1 MWAKLKKQLWQWR
14 GVLVTVPSTATI
26 LIGLRC
32 MGLLQPLDF
41 AALDLFFVLRPIEP
55 VDERIVIVEV
65 NEQDVQ
71 KLNWPISDAK
81 LAKMLSIIKENKPRV
96 IGLDI
101 YRDLPV
107 EPGHSDLVKI
117 FESTPNLIGIKKI
130 VSENSGFSVNPPP
143 TLADLGQVAA
153 NDFVVDPDG
162 RIRRNLL
169 SLKDNKGELVLSLGA
184 DLALRYLE
192 ELGISLEILD
202 PNTNKMK
209 LGKAIFHPF
218 QANDGGYVG
227 ALTGGYQIL
236 SNFPNRGYQI
246 FSNLPNRRS
255 QYRVISN
262 RTISI
267 SEVLEG
273 QIPKNLLRDRIVLIG
288 ITAESHPDY
297 FYTSLSN
304 QLFTD
309 KPIRFSGV
317 SIHADIAS
325 QLISSAL
332 EGRAQIK
339 VWSDPWEWLWIFTWS
354 AVGATLTWT
363 RRYRKEN
370 QIPLTAI
377 SILLLGSILV
387 VGSYFALLS
396 GWWIPVAP
404 GFLALFGSAAI
415 ITVYVA
421 HSTSQMRQTF
431 GRYLTDEVV
440 ANLLETPEGLK
451 LGGEKRIVTVLIS
464 DLRGFSALSEGVSPD
479 KIVEIIN
486 LYLEK
491 MTNVV
496 NDYKGTINDFMGDG
510 ILVMFG
516 APIAREDD
524 SERAVACAVAMQLA
538 MDSINSKLAEINL
551 PPLGMGIGIHTGE
564 VLAGNI
570 GSQQRAKYT
579 VMGNNVNL
587 ASRIESYS
595 VGGQILISEDTLKS
609 IHSIARVDG
618 QMEVQPKGIHE
629 PFTIYQIGG
638 IHGKYNLFLP
648 QKEEI
653 FITLQQEIALEYKV
667 SEGKHL
673 GEEILYG
680 SLIKLSLTSAE
691 IYSKQAVELLSNLQ
705 IHFLSPGDETGALQ
719 NIYAK
724 VVEIYNE
731 DKTRF
736 FVKFT
741 ALPSEFKDF
750 FDSLL

>member
-14 GVLVTVPSTATI
+14 GIVFTVPSTATI

-32 MGLLQPLDF
+32 LGLLQPLEF
-41 AALDLFFVLRPIEP
+41 AVFDQFFVLRPTEP

-65 NEQDVQ
+65 NEKDVQ

-81 LAKMLSIIKENKPRV
+81 LAKLLSIIKEHQPKV

-117 FESTPNLIGIKKI
+117 FESTPNLIGIKKV
-130 VSENSGFSVNPPP
+130 VSETSGFGVNPPP
-143 TLADLGQVAA
+143 TLADVGQVAA
-153 NDFVVDPDG
+153 NDFIVDPDG
-162 RIRRNLL
+162 RVRRSLL

-184 DLALRYLE
+184 DLALTYLE
-192 ELGISLEILD
+192 ELGITLEMLD
-202 PNTNKMK
+202 PNTQKMK
-209 LGKAIFHPF
+209 LGKVTFNPF

-227 ALTGGYQIL
+227 AMTG
-236 SNFPNRGYQI
+236 GYQI
-246 FSNLPNRRS
+246 FSNFPNRRS
-255 QYRVISN
+255 QYRTVSISN
-262 RTISI
+262 I
-267 SEVLEG
+267 LEG
-273 QIPKNLLRDRIVLIG
+273 QISENLLRNRIVLIG
-288 ITAESHPDY
+288 ITAESSPDY
-297 FYTSLSN
+297 FFTSFSN
-304 QLFTD
+304 QLFAQKVT
-309 KPIRFSGV
+309 RFSGV

-325 QLISSAL
+325 QLISSAFG
-332 EGRAQIK
+332 ERPTIK
-339 VWSDPWEWLWIFTWS
+339 VWSDEWEWLWIFAWS
-354 AVGATLTWT
+354 VVGATLAWT

-370 QIPLTAI
+370 RMIPFTAM
-377 SILLLGSILV
+377 STVLLGAVLI
-387 VGSYFALLS
+387 GSSYLALLS
-396 GWWIPVAP
+396 GWWIPVVP
-404 GFLALFGSAAI
+404 GFLALFGSTAV
-415 ITVYVA
+415 ITVYIA

-451 LGGEKRIVTVLIS
+451 LGGEKRIVTILIS
-464 DLRGFSALSEGVSPD
+464 DLRGFSALSEGVAPD

-516 APIAREDD
+516 APIEREDD
-524 SERAVACAVAMQLA
+524 PERAVACAIAMQLA
-538 MDSINSKLAEINL
+538 MDSINNKLAEINL
-551 PPLGMGIGIHTGE
+551 PSLGMGIGIHTGE

-595 VGGQILISEDTLKS
+595 VGGQILVSEDTLKS
-609 IHSIARVDG
+609 IHSLARVDG
-618 QMEVQPKGIHE
+618 QMQVQPKGIHK
-629 PFTIYQIGG
+629 PFTIYEIGG
-638 IHGKYNLFLP
+638 VSGKYNLFLP

-653 FITLQQEIALEYKV
+653 FIVIKQEIALEYKLL
-667 SEGKHL
+667 EGKCL
-673 GEEILYG
+673 AEELFFG
-680 SLIKLSLTSAE
+680 SLIKISATTAE

-705 IHFLSPGDETGALQ
+705 INLLSSGDETPVLR

-731 DKTRF
+731 EKTRF
-736 FVKFT
+736 CVKFT
-741 ALPSEFKDF
+741 ALPPEFKSF